1 MNFFLNSVSKLKKNS
16 YMVLKTSATLSKKP
30 SKNIEIIQV
39 LFIINQMVSESDI
52 WFLFSFKAVEYPYSF
67 NKLLWRSNKWAI
79 MW

>member
-1 MNFFLNSVSKLKKNS
+1 MKFFLNSVSKLKKNS
-16 YMVLKTSATLSKKP
+16 YMVLKKKP